1 MKKIICFV
9 LLIMVIVSC
18 ETTCGDYSSDLV
30 YRIER
35 IETLS
40 KNRDKSI
47 YHVVGWNR
55 GIDVDRF
62 MFVASTREY
71 SIGDTI
77 VGFNV
82 KPFVKK

>member
-1 MKKIICFV
+1 MKKIIYFV

-18 ETTCGDYSSDLV
+18 ETTCGDYSSNLV
-30 YRIER
+30 YKIESVD
-35 IETLS
+35 TMS
-40 KNRDKSI
+40 GNRDKSY

-62 MFVASTREY
+62 MFVAPSHEY

>member
-18 ETTCGDYSSDLV
+18 ETTCGDYGSHLV

-35 IETLS
+35 IETIS
-40 KNRDKSI
+40 KNRDKSV

-62 MFVASTREY
+62 MFVAPSNEY